1 MHSCITREKR
11 RTILNKHTN
20 TQKYTHM
27 NEIKKTQNK
36 WKPSGYFK
44 LLAFEI

>member
-27 NEIKKTQNK
+27 NEIKKTRINEN
-36 WKPSGYFK
+36 
-44 LLAFEI
+44 LAVILNY